1 RCVATRGARYHVV
14 ASAGGYAP
22 SSQWVE
28 GGAPGACRDLAIVL
42 AAQRAQLARSST
54 GPAPTAEAALPHN
67 TNDSRHKIDDQDPY
81 DRDRLLSLRA
91 PLALAAVL
99 ASALPSAAKA
109 AEPDA
114 TEEGRT
120 RFRRGVEL
128 FHEGDYRNVLIEFN
142 RAYAIAPQFKILYN
156 IGQTCFELQDYA
168 CALRSLRDYR
178 AAADSSV
185 SASRRAET
193 DAQIAQLQA
202 RVAYVT
208 VETNVPGAEISVD
221 DLLVGKAPLTA
232 PLLVSAGRRRF
243 SAASEG
249 KPQINHVVD
258 VAGGES
264 TKVRFD
270 FPAEK
275 TPAAAGP
282 TAPPRARP
290 PSPSRPPSSAPFWIS
305 IGISSTLAAGAATF
319 GLLALRSD
327 RDADRALDVFPTNTG
342 AIESA
347 QAKSTRF
354 ALVADIL
361 GAAAIVGVAS
371 SIYFGVRLASS
382 GGPKPTELRA
392 GASGLGLSGAF

>member
-1 RCVATRGARYHVV
+1 MT
-14 ASAGGYAP
+14 
-22 SSQWVE
+22 
-28 GGAPGACRDLAIVL
+28 
-42 AAQRAQLARSST
+42 T
-54 GPAPTAEAALPHN
+54 TPT
-67 TNDSRHKIDDQDPY
+67 T
-81 DRDRLLSLRA
+81 RDRLMSLRA

-128 FHEGDYRNVLIEFN
+128 FHEGDYRNALIEFN

-221 DLLVGKAPLTA
+221 DLLVGKAPLAA

-249 KPQINHVVD
+249 KAQINHVVD

-270 FPAEK
+270 FPPEK
-275 TPAAAGP
+275 TPAAPSP
-282 TAPPRARP
+282 TVPPRARTGP
-290 PSPSRPPSSAPFWIS
+290 PLAPPRPASSAPLWIS
-305 IGISSTLAAGAATF
+305 VGITSTLAAGAATF

-327 RDADRALDVFPTNTG
+327 RDADRALDVFPTNAG

-347 QAKSTRF
+347 QTKSTRF

-361 GAAAIVGVAS
+361 GAAAIIGVAS
-371 SIYFGVRLASS
+371 SIYFGVRLATS

-392 GASGLGLSGAF
+392 GASGLSLSGAF